1 VKAYAKLWRA
11 LDKEANDYVDTFVAN
26 SELIRDRIRR
36 YYGLDSEVV
45 YPPVTGNWRN
55 EGDDGYFVTWS
66 RLAPE
71 KRIDLIVKAFTG
83 LDERLVVAGDGE
95 QRSKLEHLAAGHD
108 NIEIRGFVD
117 DIESV
122 VANATAVIYTPKQED
137 FGLVGAETL
146 LAGKPLLGVNEGF
159 TRYQVNPGVTGEL
172 FEPTV
177 DSIRATVREF
187 DPAEYNTEN
196 IQDEAHKYR
205 YEKFEN
211 QLRSL
216 VLKGKSE

>member
-1 VKAYAKLWRA
+1 
-11 LDKEANDYVDTFVAN
+11 
-26 SELIRDRIRR
+26 
-36 YYGLDSEVV
+36 
-45 YPPVTGNWRN
+45 
-55 EGDDGYFVTWS
+55 
-66 RLAPE
+66 
-71 KRIDLIVKAFTG
+71 
-83 LDERLVVAGDGE
+83 
-95 QRSKLEHLAAGHD
+95 
-108 NIEIRGFVD
+108 
-117 DIESV
+117 V

-146 LAGKPLLGVNEGF
+146 LAGETAPRREWGVHF
-159 TRYQVNPGVTGEL
+159 RYQVNPGVTGEL

-211 QLRSL
+211 QLRSRS
-216 VLKGKSE
+216 KR